1 MTTGRINQVTG
12 LGLDHDSTRPCGMRV
27 PGLPRSCKKQL
38 SSITKKGRSRR
49 MPSHTSNANP
59 GKLKPKLQR
68 TGKHTSVC
76 IRSIAAHVNRS
87 NSVRIRLQI
96 RDRSAGGAQKHT
108 NRSPPQP
115 GHRLSGTRPQQ
126 RPELSTAARH
136 VGSVTRRH
144 RNSHTKQRRVRRTSF
159 YTCLPNPYTPKK
171 LRRARGPPTLR

>member
-1 MTTGRINQVTG
+1 MTTVRPHTTCVNRAYRGVAEMQSQQHNPKEALEADAVLHIYCYLIKSDQGRN
-12 LGLDHDSTRPCGMRV
+12 R
-27 PGLPRSCKKQL
+27 
-38 SSITKKGRSRR
+38 
-49 MPSHTSNANP
+49 
-59 GKLKPKLQR
+59 GKR
-68 TGKHTSVC
+68 TGEHTSVC

>member
-1 MTTGRINQVTG
+1 MTRCDRSECVFQAFQGVAERSSSEAQPRGSAQGGCHLTHLMQPQGSYNQR
-12 LGLDHDSTRPCGMRV
+12 DR
-27 PGLPRSCKKQL
+27 
-38 SSITKKGRSRR
+38 
-49 MPSHTSNANP
+49 
-59 GKLKPKLQR
+59 LQR
-68 TGKHTSVC
+68 SGAHTSVC

-171 LRRARGPPTLR
+171 LPRGRRPSTLR